1 MLFKYLKK
9 DFNWLFFTDL
19 QCINPLVHYIPMVT
33 PLIPWAPLLPRP
45 QLISKVLLLFYPPYY
60 FLNFGFTKF
69 ELFFFIEFQ
78 VLIIPIIT
86 DLPLLEHLLQSC
98 LLDLNHATYRAP
110 CQIWPSPKNGVRPVI
125 SGMRLQVLKFQTV
138 VKWLI
143 VGYNKLVR
151 WIVCDHPSDHNP
163 I

>member
-1 MLFKYLKK
+1 MYQSTGSLHSDGHSSNSMSPAPSPSPTNLKG
-9 DFNWLFFTDL
+9 
-19 QCINPLVHYIPMVT
+19 I
-33 PLIPWAPLLPRP
+33 
-45 QLISKVLLLFYPPYY
+45 LLFYFPYY

-69 ELFFFIEFQ
+69 KLFFFIEFQ

-110 CQIWPSPKNGVRPVI
+110 CQIWPSPKNGARPVI

-151 WIVCDHPSDHNP
+151 
-163 I
+163 

>member
-1 MLFKYLKK
+1 MYQSTGSLHSDGHSSNSMSPAPSPSPTNLKGIFYYYIVHTYL
-9 DFNWLFFTDL
+9 
-19 QCINPLVHYIPMVT
+19 Y
-33 PLIPWAPLLPRP
+33 
-45 QLISKVLLLFYPPYY
+45 
-60 FLNFGFTKF
+60 LNFWFH
-69 ELFFFIEFQ
+69 EFFFLQ

-110 CQIWPSPKNGVRPVI
+110 CQIWPSPKNGARPVI

-151 WIVCDHPSDHNP
+151 
-163 I
+163 